1 MHLLVSYREIGSLLL
16 DTWLTWVGIKSYI
29 TVAWRGRGGRFKSN
43 HIKSTKI
50 MCWILR
56 SFDSVRFNSIQFDSI
71 QFDSIRFHSLTSFE
85 DSISPRIMVLF
96 FIALDYFHFHW
107 RINICWVLTESSNED
122 SHSPNWM
129 VLIQFAFIL
138 ENNQTY
144 MGLIAPYNGYRSCTV
159 R

>member
-1 MHLLVSYREIGSLLL
+1 MHLLVSNREIGRLLL

-29 TVAWRGRGGRFKSN
+29 TVAWRGDKFN

-56 SFDSVRFNSIQFDSI
+56 SFDSIR
-71 QFDSIRFHSLTSFE
+71 FDSIRFHSLTSFE

-107 RINICWVLTESSNED
+107 RINICCVLTESSNED